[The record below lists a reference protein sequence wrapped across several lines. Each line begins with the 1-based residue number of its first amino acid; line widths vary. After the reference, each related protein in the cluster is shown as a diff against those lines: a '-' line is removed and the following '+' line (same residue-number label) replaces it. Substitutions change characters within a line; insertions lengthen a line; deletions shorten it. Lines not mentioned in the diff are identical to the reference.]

1 MKIYGFLPRYVVLKR
16 DLMIEL
22 LNQLF
27 GYFYQQLF
35 LFVLFDMFQFLH
47 KQVRQ
52 RLQESSTDFYSS

>member
-1 MKIYGFLPRYVVLKR
+1 
-16 DLMIEL
+16 MIEL